1 MPNII
6 PIMKLKD
13 TGFISKYVTDSN
25 EPVFVTKNGFGCMV
39 MMNMKVFEELVGDV
53 VYLKR
58 EDRDKQPYSLI
69 AEDPTK
75 YNK

>member
-13 TGFISKYVTDSN
+13 TGYISKYVTDAD

-39 MMNMKVFEELVGDV
+39 MMNMEVFERLVGKE
-53 VYLKR
+53 VYMKK
-58 EDRDKQPYSLI
+58 EKTKEQPSYI
-69 AEDPTK
+69 AEEQAK
-75 YNK
+75 YHK